1 MKRTIYKGQNYSKE
15 VVLTL
20 PNQALSLAEII
31 ERFVRHEPLQIGK
44 DVSYHES
51 EDDLEKLQRLDPVDR
66 MAYIRKMQDIQ
77 DKFKQQEEDRR
88 IKLEEKTRAEFL
100 QKLEQE
106 AREKAA
112 NQPPAK

>member
-1 MKRTIYKGQNYSKE
+1 MKRTMYKGQNYSKE

-51 EDDLEKLQRLDPVDR
+51 DDDLEKLQRLDPVDR

-100 QKLEQE
+100 ENLKKE
-106 AREKAA
+106 AQNAA
-112 NQPPAK
+112 TQPPAK